1 MAYMIAKQDHCTPT
15 CAIPSIP
22 AKHANPLI
30 SLQQARSA
38 RLFGST
44 SMFAKAHVPEVV
56 PSRTKYGE
64 RPKEERR
71 LMIRMCCG
79 RYDTRMPTRIKLEKW
94 RLERRRSPQ
103 PSVRSYSE
111 TAKLVVFGEDKSSQC
126 VFITSFMASHQ
137 AGNVKE
143 SGCQF

>member
-79 RYDTRMPTRIKLEKW
+79 RDDKRGAKKIKVEKK
-94 RLERRRSPQ
+94 RVKRRGRTQ
-103 PSVRSYSE
+103 PSFRSFNGKVE
-111 TAKLVVFGEDKSSQC
+111 RLVFVEG
-126 VFITSFMASHQ
+126 
-137 AGNVKE
+137 
-143 SGCQF
+143 